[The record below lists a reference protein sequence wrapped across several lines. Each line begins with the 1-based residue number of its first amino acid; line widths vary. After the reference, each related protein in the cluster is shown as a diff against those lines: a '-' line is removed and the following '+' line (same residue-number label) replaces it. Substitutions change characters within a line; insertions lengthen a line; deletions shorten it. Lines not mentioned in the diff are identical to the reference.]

1 MYLGKALT
9 AGLAR
14 LDRPGSTSFWKTTLV
29 PRTELDLQPLRI
41 YKKKKTKKKHTTLL
55 RGRETHEASS
65 FL

>member
-41 YKKKKTKKKHTTLL
+41 YKKKKNKKNPHNSLERKRDT
-55 RGRETHEASS
+55 
-65 FL
+65 

>member
-9 AGLAR
+9 AVLAQ

-41 YKKKKTKKKHTTLL
+41 KKKNKNKKTL
-55 RGRETHEASS
+55 
-65 FL
+65 

>member
-9 AGLAR
+9 AELAR

-41 YKKKKTKKKHTTLL
+41 KKKKKNNSL

-65 FL
+65 FF

>member
-9 AGLAR
+9 AELAQ

-41 YKKKKTKKKHTTLL
+41 KKKQKQKNSL

-65 FL
+65 FF

>member
-9 AGLAR
+9 AELAR

-41 YKKKKTKKKHTTLL
+41 KKKKKTNNSL

-65 FL
+65 FF